1 MDRRTLGSWLN
12 GPRATLE
19 AQGVQLPP
27 RGKRLGRPV
36 EGSGA
41 VAGFGRRLVAL
52 FLDWVLALALTRIA
66 TIGADVDGQAWDLL
80 VLGVFAAVSWGTLAA
95 TGRTPGYLAL
105 GLRLEMARP
114 GEPRTVWG
122 VRTAIRTVLLTLVV
136 PAAIWDADGR
146 GLHDKAAGT
155 AVVRV

>member
-19 AQGVQLPP
+19 AEGVQLPP
-27 RGKRLGRPV
+27 RGKRLGRPAD
-36 EGSGA
+36 GSGS
-41 VAGFGRRLVAL
+41 VASFGRRLVAL
-52 FLDWVLALALTRIA
+52 FVDWALALGLTRLA

-80 VLGVFAAVSWGTLAA
+80 VLAVFAAMTWGTLAA
-95 TGRTPGYLAL
+95 TGRTPGYQLL

-114 GEPRTVWG
+114 TEPRTVWG
-122 VRTAIRTVLLTLVV
+122 LRTAIRSLLLVLVV
-136 PAAIWDADGR
+136 PAAVWDADGR

-155 AVVRV
+155 AVVRA